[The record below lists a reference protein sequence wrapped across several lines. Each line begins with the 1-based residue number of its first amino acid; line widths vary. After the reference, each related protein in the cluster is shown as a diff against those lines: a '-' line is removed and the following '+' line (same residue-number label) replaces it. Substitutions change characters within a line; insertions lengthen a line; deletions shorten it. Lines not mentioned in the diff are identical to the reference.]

1 MASLYEINWQIRDC
15 IDADTGEILYPDQLH
30 ELQMDRIE
38 KIRNIACYIKNLRS
52 DAAAYDEEAKTFA
65 ARKKAAQGKADS
77 LTAYLSS
84 MLNGEKVKDKE
95 YSISWRK
102 SESVN
107 ITDDSLLPDT
117 YLVPQSPKVDKV
129 GIKAA
134 LKAGTAVTGAEL
146 AEKNNIQIK

>member
-1 MASLYEINWQIRDC
+1 MASLYEINQSIMDC
-15 IDADTGEILYPDQLH
+15 IDMETGEIIDINQLH
-30 ELQMDRIE
+30 ELQMDRTD

-117 YLVPQSPKVDKV
+117 YLVPQPPKVDKA